1 MSRWLRYNDDMK
13 KYVLICLG
21 LITFILF
28 LVLDNNWFYSSIESI
43 VAPIFLVTLTLFLS
57 NLYLLLFN
65 PTIQQSW
72 WRWARF
78 TLIIPVALIIILLPT
93 YENGGGFISFGGTP
107 ELVILWGVVL
117 GAATFIYT
125 LYQRF
130 YLKTGVE

>member
-1 MSRWLRYNDDMK
+1 MK

-65 PTIQQSW
+65 TTIQQSW

>member
-1 MSRWLRYNDDMK
+1 LRYNDDMK

>member
-1 MSRWLRYNDDMK
+1 MRYNDDMK

>member
-1 MSRWLRYNDDMK
+1 MK

-43 VAPIFLVTLTLFLS
+43 VVPIFLVTLTLFLS

>member
-1 MSRWLRYNDDMK
+1 MRYNDDMK

-43 VAPIFLVTLTLFLS
+43 VVPIFLVTLTLFLS

>member
-1 MSRWLRYNDDMK
+1 MK